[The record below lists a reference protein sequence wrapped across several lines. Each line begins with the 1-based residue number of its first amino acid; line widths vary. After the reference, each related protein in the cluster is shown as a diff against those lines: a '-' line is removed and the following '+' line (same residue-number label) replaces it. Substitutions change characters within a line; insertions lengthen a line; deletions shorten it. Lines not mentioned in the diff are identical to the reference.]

1 MAMRPLFHPSIEDI
15 TVEGILHAL
24 SDPVRAAIFA
34 DIVAQDC
41 SQNCSTFLT
50 VSDKA
55 IPKSTLS
62 QHFRALREAGLVR
75 GERRGVEVHNLSRC
89 AEIEER
95 FPGLL
100 LAIVNAHTIQSK
112 DRERGTQAKAEQQI
126 PDGND
131 SQKSKSKGKG
141 KGNSKNKGKNKSKGK

>member
-1 MAMRPLFHPSIEDI
+1 MGMRPLFHPSLEDI

-24 SDPVRAAIFA
+24 ADPVRVAIFA
-34 DIVAQDC
+34 DIASQEC

-62 QHFRALREAGLVR
+62 EHFRVLREAGLIR
-75 GERRGVEVHNLSRC
+75 GERRGVEMHNTSRC
-89 AEIEER
+89 TEIEER

-112 DRERGTQAKAEQQI
+112 DGVQAKKVAKKR
-126 PDGND
+126 
-131 SQKSKSKGKG
+131 SSRRFVKSK
-141 KGNSKNKGKNKSKGK
+141 

>member
-1 MAMRPLFHPSIEDI
+1 MDVRPLFHPSLEDI

-24 SDPVRAAIFA
+24 SDPVRAAIYA
-34 DIVAQDC
+34 DIVAQEC
-41 SQNCSTFLT
+41 SQNCSMFRT

-62 QHFRALREAGLVR
+62 QHFRALREAGLIR
-75 GERRGVEVHNLSRC
+75 GERRGVEMHNTSRC

-100 LAIVNAHTIQSK
+100 RAIVNAHTIQSNNEAQK
-112 DRERGTQAKAEQQI
+112 RVAKT
-126 PDGND
+126 
-131 SQKSKSKGKG
+131 SSRRLV
-141 KGNSKNKGKNKSKGK
+141 KNK

>member
-1 MAMRPLFHPSIEDI
+1 MDMRPLFHPSLDDI

-24 SDPVRAAIFA
+24 SDPVRVAIFA
-34 DIVAQDC
+34 DIMAQEC
-41 SQNCSTFLT
+41 SHNCSTFLT

-62 QHFRALREAGLVR
+62 QHFRALREAGLIR
-75 GERRGVEVHNLSRC
+75 GERRGVEMHNTSRC

-100 LAIVNAHTIQSK
+100 LAIVNAHTIQS
-112 DRERGTQAKAEQQI
+112 RNEARAKKPAAR
-126 PDGND
+126 
-131 SQKSKSKGKG
+131 KSHGRLAR
-141 KGNSKNKGKNKSKGK
+141 NK

>member
-1 MAMRPLFHPSIEDI
+1 MNVRPLFHPSLEDI

-24 SDPVRAAIFA
+24 SDPVRVAIFA
-34 DIVAQDC
+34 DIVRQEC
-41 SQNCSTFLT
+41 SQTCSMFLT

-62 QHFRALREAGLVR
+62 QHFRALREAGLIR
-75 GERRGVEVHNLSRC
+75 GERHGVEMHNISRY

-100 LAIVNAHTIQSK
+100 RAIVNAHTIQSN
-112 DRERGTQAKAEQQI
+112 DEAQAKKRVAKR
-126 PDGND
+126 
-131 SQKSKSKGKG
+131 SSRRLV
-141 KGNSKNKGKNKSKGK
+141 KNK